1 MLISARWSWGG
12 KGRCGYQRYQ
22 LLPVVGFDRVSV
34 QSIDMKGIAVVR
46 NQCYRRYR
54 QKYQVGTEIPFV
66 GADVLPELGWK
77 ALSSRDSGAGSARE
91 GLRRR
96 VTEMALPILNS

>member
-1 MLISARWSWGG
+1 MLISARWSCGG

-22 LLPVVGFDRVSV
+22 LLPSFGFYQASV
-34 QSIDMKGIAVVR
+34 QSIDMKGISVAR

-77 ALSSRDSGAGSARE
+77 APSSRASGAGSARE
-91 GLRRR
+91 GLRRAR
-96 VTEMALPILNS
+96 